1 MTNTYDIAIIGAGPA
16 GCACALALQGSGL
29 VVVMIEKDTFPRDK
43 ICGDAIPG
51 PAFKAMDKINP
62 NWGEAM
68 RQFSD
73 KADVRT
79 SKAFAP
85 NGKAITLDWLTYA
98 YNSKRVNFD
107 NFLIQL
113 VRSETETTIL
123 DNKRLQ
129 QVTVNEDGVTCD
141 FQDGAT
147 VRAAVVVGC
156 DGANSIVTRHLGSFD
171 LHDSHSCAA
180 VRAYFRGVEGM
191 KAGVNEFHFF
201 KELLPGYFWIFP
213 LENGWANVG
222 FGILPGING
231 ENKKTLKLR
240 DTLTLIIE
248 TMPNIAPRFQNAK
261 SMNGIKGFALPLG
274 TQKRVISGHRFM
286 LCGDAAALIDPLQG
300 HGIDKAMWSGFFAA
314 QQAIKSFDVSDF
326 SAAFM
331 RQYDSAVYKKVGS
344 ELARNTFLMKFLN
357 RFPSVINFLAIIGQN
372 QKMMQWLA
380 RVLKI

>member
-1 MTNTYDIAIIGAGPA
+1 MTNSYDIAIIGAGPA

-29 VVVMIEKDTFPRDK
+29 RVVLIDKEIFPRDK

-62 NWGEAM
+62 KWGQAM
-68 RQFSD
+68 KQFSD

-85 NGKAITLDWLTYA
+85 NGKAITLDWVTYA

-107 NFLIQL
+107 NFLTQL
-113 VRSETETTIL
+113 VRSETETTVL

-129 QVTVNEDGVTCD
+129 QVTVNEEGVNCQ
-141 FQDGAT
+141 FQDGASLT
-147 VRAAVVVGC
+147 AAIVVGC
-156 DGANSIVTRHLGSFD
+156 DGANSIITRQFGAFYLR
-171 LHDSHSCAA
+171 DSHSCAA

-231 ENKKTLKLR
+231 NNKKHMKLR
-240 DTLTLIIE
+240 DTLTLITD
-248 TMPNIAPRFQNAK
+248 TMPNIAPRFRKAE
-261 SMNGIKGFALPLG
+261 SMDGIKGFALPLG
-274 TQKRVISGHRFM
+274 TQKRVISGNRFM

-300 HGIDKAMWSGFFAA
+300 HGIDKAMWSGLFAA
-314 QQAIKSFDVSDF
+314 QQAIKSFEAADF
-326 SAAFM
+326 SAGFM
-331 RQYDSAVYKKVGS
+331 QQYDSAVYKKVGS
-344 ELARNTFLMKFLN
+344 ELARSTFLMKFLN